1 MLLRNC
7 FALFEDKVMKCVCS
21 NPCFPQ
27 MPNTREHTYSIQI
40 HSRARS
46 QVIVTMCVT
55 FSMFLTSELSGQ
67 FFVLRVFVVVFL
79 LCLKKISEKYVS
91 IRILPYYSISGSAL
105 NPRAL
110 RFVAIG

>member
-7 FALFEDKVMKCVCS
+7 FALFEDKLMKCVCS

-79 LCLKKISEKYVS
+79 LCLKKIS
-91 IRILPYYSISGSAL
+91 
-105 NPRAL
+105 
-110 RFVAIG
+110 